1 MIAGFT
7 GHQNLGPPDVV
18 TWVERTLA
26 VIIKEKNVTLGLS
39 SLAEG
44 ADQVFASVLV
54 REHIP
59 FRAVI
64 PARGYENTFSA
75 EHLAAYESL
84 LRSAR
89 SVDVLSFDEPSE
101 AAYYEAGTKI
111 VSESDFLIAV
121 WNGEKARG
129 FGGTAD
135 IVNYA
140 KAKRRLVVH
149 VNPNEM
155 SVGHLTP
162 SK

>member
-7 GHQNLGPPDVV
+7 GHQHLGPPDVV
-18 TWVERTLA
+18 TWVERSLA
-26 VIIKEKNVTLGLS
+26 AIIKERNVTLGLS

-44 ADQVFASVLV
+44 ADQIFASVLV
-54 REHIP
+54 REQIP

-64 PARGYENTFSA
+64 PAKRYKNTFDA
-75 EHLAAYESL
+75 EHLPAYESL
-84 LRSAR
+84 LQSAHFI
-89 SVDVLSFDEPSE
+89 DVLSFDEPSE

-111 VSESDFLIAV
+111 VNESDFLIAV
-121 WNGEKARG
+121 WNGEKAKG

-140 KAKRRLVVH
+140 KAKRRLVIH

-155 SVGHLTP
+155 RVRLLSP
-162 SK
+162 